1 MSSRLNK
8 YVNSDYVSAAQ
19 RLRGSGQRRK
29 IVAYV
34 ESYDDIF
41 FWRTLLSE
49 LETDKIYFEVML
61 PSRTSLKKGK
71 KTALLHA
78 LSPGLGRDMIVCVD
92 ADYDYLLADK
102 SNGNALCHGSNV
114 EKPSLRCAKNG
125 SKGYVFHTYAY
136 AIENF
141 QCYAPSLH
149 GVCVMATLNDDH
161 SIFDFETFLAEYSRI
176 IYPLFVWNV
185 WAYRYG
191 RFKEFSMADED
202 EGLGLDD
209 GGDAP
214 AASSKGGK
222 GLLIPGLLKWV
233 AIGLAAIILIVT
245 VVVITMKVVGGNST
259 GTNAAIPMTEEY
271 TASKEILDWYTSLGL
286 IQTRTMEA
294 NPASVRVD
302 VVLGYKKEDKATST
316 EITQRTVELK
326 DFLRRYFT
334 QKTAD
339 ELRPQNE
346 ENLKIEIRNAIND
359 TILSSS
365 KIKDVRFMQM
375 DVIQSN

>member
-1 MSSRLNK
+1 
-8 YVNSDYVSAAQ
+8 
-19 RLRGSGQRRK
+19 
-29 IVAYV
+29 
-34 ESYDDIF
+34 
-41 FWRTLLSE
+41 
-49 LETDKIYFEVML
+49 
-61 PSRTSLKKGK
+61 
-71 KTALLHA
+71 
-78 LSPGLGRDMIVCVD
+78 
-92 ADYDYLLADK
+92 
-102 SNGNALCHGSNV
+102 
-114 EKPSLRCAKNG
+114 
-125 SKGYVFHTYAY
+125 
-136 AIENF
+136 
-141 QCYAPSLH
+141 
-149 GVCVMATLNDDH
+149 
-161 SIFDFETFLAEYSRI
+161 
-176 IYPLFVWNV
+176 
-185 WAYRYG
+185 
-191 RFKEFSMADED
+191 MADED
-202 EGLGLDD
+202 EGLGLDES
-209 GGDAP
+209 GDAGAAP
-214 AASSKGGK
+214 AKGGK
-222 GLLIPGLLKWV
+222 GLLVPGLLKWV

-245 VVVITMKVVGGNST
+245 VVVITMKVVGGNNT

-339 ELRPQNE
+339 ELKPQNE

>member
-1 MSSRLNK
+1 
-8 YVNSDYVSAAQ
+8 
-19 RLRGSGQRRK
+19 
-29 IVAYV
+29 
-34 ESYDDIF
+34 
-41 FWRTLLSE
+41 
-49 LETDKIYFEVML
+49 
-61 PSRTSLKKGK
+61 
-71 KTALLHA
+71 
-78 LSPGLGRDMIVCVD
+78 
-92 ADYDYLLADK
+92 
-102 SNGNALCHGSNV
+102 
-114 EKPSLRCAKNG
+114 
-125 SKGYVFHTYAY
+125 
-136 AIENF
+136 
-141 QCYAPSLH
+141 
-149 GVCVMATLNDDH
+149 
-161 SIFDFETFLAEYSRI
+161 
-176 IYPLFVWNV
+176 
-185 WAYRYG
+185 
-191 RFKEFSMADED
+191 MADED

-209 GGDAP
+209 GGDAGAAP
-214 AASSKGGK
+214 AKGGK
-222 GLLIPGLLKWV
+222 GLVIPGLLKWV
-233 AIGLAAIILIVT
+233 AIGLAAVILIVT
-245 VVVITMKVVGGNST
+245 VVVVTMKVVGGNNT

-271 TASKEILDWYTSLGL
+271 TAAKEILDWYTSLGL

-334 QKTAD
+334 QKTAE

>member
-1 MSSRLNK
+1 
-8 YVNSDYVSAAQ
+8 
-19 RLRGSGQRRK
+19 
-29 IVAYV
+29 
-34 ESYDDIF
+34 
-41 FWRTLLSE
+41 
-49 LETDKIYFEVML
+49 
-61 PSRTSLKKGK
+61 
-71 KTALLHA
+71 
-78 LSPGLGRDMIVCVD
+78 
-92 ADYDYLLADK
+92 
-102 SNGNALCHGSNV
+102 
-114 EKPSLRCAKNG
+114 
-125 SKGYVFHTYAY
+125 
-136 AIENF
+136 
-141 QCYAPSLH
+141 
-149 GVCVMATLNDDH
+149 
-161 SIFDFETFLAEYSRI
+161 
-176 IYPLFVWNV
+176 
-185 WAYRYG
+185 
-191 RFKEFSMADED
+191 MADED

-209 GGDAP
+209 SGDGGAAP
-214 AASSKGGK
+214 AKSGK

-245 VVVITMKVVGGNST
+245 VVVITMKIVGGNNT
-259 GTNAAIPMTEEY
+259 GTTAAIPMTEEY

-334 QKTAD
+334 QKTAE

-359 TILSSS
+359 SILSSS

-375 DVIQSN
+375 DVIQQ

>member
-1 MSSRLNK
+1 
-8 YVNSDYVSAAQ
+8 
-19 RLRGSGQRRK
+19 
-29 IVAYV
+29 
-34 ESYDDIF
+34 
-41 FWRTLLSE
+41 
-49 LETDKIYFEVML
+49 
-61 PSRTSLKKGK
+61 
-71 KTALLHA
+71 
-78 LSPGLGRDMIVCVD
+78 
-92 ADYDYLLADK
+92 
-102 SNGNALCHGSNV
+102 
-114 EKPSLRCAKNG
+114 
-125 SKGYVFHTYAY
+125 
-136 AIENF
+136 
-141 QCYAPSLH
+141 
-149 GVCVMATLNDDH
+149 
-161 SIFDFETFLAEYSRI
+161 
-176 IYPLFVWNV
+176 
-185 WAYRYG
+185 
-191 RFKEFSMADED
+191 MADED

-209 GGDAP
+209 GGDAGAAP
-214 AASSKGGK
+214 AKGGK

-233 AIGLAAIILIVT
+233 AIGLAAVILIVT
-245 VVVITMKVVGGNST
+245 VVVITMKVVGGNNTS
-259 GTNAAIPMTEEY
+259 TNAAIPMTEEY
-271 TASKEILDWYTSLGL
+271 SASKEILDWYTSLGL